1 MAARKNYTV
10 DSKPGLNVRESPSL
24 QARVL
29 HVLFNG
35 EKVVVNNSASVPE
48 GWKAL
53 QSGGYVMF
61 KYLK

>member
-10 DSKPGLNVRESPSL
+10 NSKPGLNVRESPSL

-29 HVLFNG
+29 RVLYDG
-35 EKVVVNNSASVPE
+35 EKVVVNNSAAAPE

-53 QSGGYVMF
+53 QAGGFVMAE
-61 KYLK
+61 YLK

>member
-29 HVLFNG
+29 RVLYDG
-35 EKVVVNNSASVPE
+35 EKIVVNNAAKAPE

-53 QSGGYVMF
+53 QTGGFVMAKF
-61 KYLK
+61 LK

>member
-1 MAARKNYTV
+1 MAARKNFTV
-10 DSKPGLNVRESPSL
+10 NSKPGLNVRESPSL

-29 HVLFNG
+29 RVLYDG
-35 EKVVVNNSASVPE
+35 EKVVVNNSAAVPE

-53 QSGGYVMF
+53 QTGGFVMS